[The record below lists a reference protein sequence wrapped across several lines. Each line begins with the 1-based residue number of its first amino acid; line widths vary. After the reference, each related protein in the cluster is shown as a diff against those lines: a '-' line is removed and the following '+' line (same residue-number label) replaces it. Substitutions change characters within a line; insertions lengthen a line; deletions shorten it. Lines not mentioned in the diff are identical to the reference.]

1 MSETSACSVAGCRQ
15 PAAALFQ
22 TRAVCREHFVVACYD
37 RLDEYRDRLS
47 DRPYPPESTQALWE
61 FVTEAS
67 QQLIAMTQQASH
79 LDNLERARLLDL
91 LLCVAEL
98 SQRLRRSPRKAAVLP
113 VLLRCQEPGRGWEEV
128 GVTRFLSRCGALIE
142 CRNPIQAGDGLL
154 LARIDNGKKVQARVV
169 WTNPGKE
176 GTQEVGLEFL
186 TGENFWELDWDIIE
200 TAT

>member
-1 MSETSACSVAGCRQ
+1 MPETSACSAAGCQQ
-15 PAAALFQ
+15 PATAHLETCAL
-22 TRAVCREHFVVACYD
+22 CREHFVTSCYD
-37 RLDEYRDRLS
+37 RLDEYRDRVS
-47 DRPYPPESTQALWE
+47 DRPYPAESTGALWQ

-67 QQLIAMTQQASH
+67 QQLITMTQEASH

-142 CRNPIQAGDGLL
+142 CRNTTQPGDGLM

-169 WTNPGKE
+169 WCNPGKE

-186 TGENFWELDWDIIE
+186 TGENFWELDWDTIE
-200 TAT
+200 AAP